1 MIFLYLI
8 SLPLI
13 SGLISL
19 CNINKHA
26 RAVISTIISLAF
38 FLTCQAIE
46 KDVSFG
52 IYLVPLEIN
61 AYLQISFFIDKWNL
75 IFLKLIS
82 ILWPI
87 ANIYAIYYID
97 KLKHP
102 KDSDVSS
109 FHAFYQFSIATTVA
123 SVLSGDLLT
132 MFIFYEIL
140 SLTTI
145 PLLVFTKSKQ
155 SHIALKSYLTNL
167 FITSGFLIVG
177 GIVICLVKGGVV
189 SFYKANQI
197 ANLSS
202 GLTAGLLFIFTFGI
216 AKFALFPFHSWLPKA
231 MVAPV
236 PVSALLHAVAVVK
249 LGAFFLF
256 RVLHDIIG
264 FANIKLAS
272 VGNFFYGNWFL
283 YLACFSCIYAS
294 VCAARQIELKKI
306 LAYSTISQLSYIAI
320 GFGLFNQSSADI
332 AFAQII
338 NHAFAKITLFFACG
352 IILLHDKNISLKNI
366 NGIAKQLP
374 ITTLCFTIAALSLI
388 GMPLTNGYISKS
400 NITEAGI
407 NSKMI
412 IMQCT
417 LLVSTVFNGYYFLR
431 IIYKMFFVKSRKI
444 ISFKNAVTFNETSR
458 PLLLV
463 TVFVAFL
470 NILFFNNIVAKIF

>member
-26 RAVISTIISLAF
+26 RAVILTIISLAF

-75 IFLKLIS
+75 MFLKLIS
-82 ILWPI
+82 ILWPV

-102 KDSDVSS
+102 KASDVSS
-109 FHAFYQFSIATTVA
+109 FHAFYQFSIAATVA

-155 SHIALKSYLTNL
+155 SNIALKSYLTNL

-189 SFYKANQI
+189 SFYKTNQI
-197 ANLSS
+197 ANLTS

-216 AKFALFPFHSWLPKA
+216 AKFALFPLHSWLPKA

-294 VCAARQIELKKI
+294 VCAARQIEL
-306 LAYSTISQLSYIAI
+306 
-320 GFGLFNQSSADI
+320 
-332 AFAQII
+332 
-338 NHAFAKITLFFACG
+338 
-352 IILLHDKNISLKNI
+352 
-366 NGIAKQLP
+366 
-374 ITTLCFTIAALSLI
+374 
-388 GMPLTNGYISKS
+388 
-400 NITEAGI
+400 
-407 NSKMI
+407 
-412 IMQCT
+412 
-417 LLVSTVFNGYYFLR
+417 
-431 IIYKMFFVKSRKI
+431 
-444 ISFKNAVTFNETSR
+444 
-458 PLLLV
+458 
-463 TVFVAFL
+463 
-470 NILFFNNIVAKIF
+470 